1 MNGVTMSRNI
11 VIVKAD
17 AEFRSFNEAAEDEHL
32 LSLGARDAVVA
43 AIETAFPGI
52 TWQESGAG
60 VLGSLTFDVGID
72 DPVEDVVVVADDDSE
87 IETVLQFVRDNGWH
101 ATESGSGAF
110 IDL

>member
-1 MNGVTMSRNI
+1 MSRNI

-43 AIETAFPGI
+43 AIEAGFPGVV
-52 TWQESGAG
+52 WQESGAG
-60 VLGSLTFDVGID
+60 VAGSLTFDVGID
-72 DPVEDVVVVADDDSE
+72 DPVEDVVVVAADDTE